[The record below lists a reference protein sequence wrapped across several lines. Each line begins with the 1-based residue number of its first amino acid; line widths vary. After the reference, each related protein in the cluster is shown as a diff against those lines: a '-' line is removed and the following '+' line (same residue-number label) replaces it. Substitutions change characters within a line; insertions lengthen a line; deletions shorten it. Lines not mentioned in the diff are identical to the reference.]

1 MSVAAGMD
9 TKEMDSFAKV
19 TINNLVLALH
29 GLLYNQ
35 HVVYR
40 TNILLKVSVTRP
52 LEKPFNQSINQS
64 TFNYRG

>member
-9 TKEMDSFAKV
+9 TKEMESFAKV

-35 HVVYR
+35 HEVYR
-40 TNILLKVSVTRP
+40 TNIFGTYAISD
-52 LEKPFNQSINQS
+52 
-64 TFNYRG
+64 